1 MEFFS
6 YLFRDIDIDDIIK
19 DAITDNFFNNP
30 NYSLNSYPILF
41 YLLLLYYCQI
51 WPRFYL
57 YKVLNIEFNEY
68 DASKV

>member
-41 YLLLLYYCQI
+41 YLLLLYYC
-51 WPRFYL
+51 
-57 YKVLNIEFNEY
+57 
-68 DASKV
+68 